1 MRPTSKLP
9 PFPPFLQDLRVRY
22 YNLLVT
28 LHQARHDPLA
38 LFKDFTAVLATRGL
52 ADDAAQLSS
61 VLSSVVLYL
70 CLSPWDNEVSDAM
83 HRLVGDKRLDPLPS
97 HRALLKLFTTQE
109 LVPWPLPP
117 ALEVAVRAH
126 PAFLLHPATGASA
139 SSPEEVDAVSDSVV
153 SGVHGATASA
163 TRAAVRSTVVRL
175 DDETRVGWWA
185 ILRKRVMQHNLRVVA
200 TWYDRVGVDALAALL
215 GTEPATVEMVLAE
228 LVSSKSLWGRIDRPA
243 GVVNFVPPITPAQV
257 LAGWGGD
264 VDTVLSL
271 AERALHLIGKERVVA
286 ATAAAVRS

>member
-1 MRPTSKLP
+1 MRPTSKSP
-9 PFPPFLQDLRVRY
+9 PFPLFLQDLRVRY

-139 SSPEEVDAVSDSVV
+139 SSPEEVDAVSDIVV

-163 TRAAVRSTVVRL
+163 T
-175 DDETRVGWWA
+175 
-185 ILRKRVMQHNLRVVA
+185 
-200 TWYDRVGVDALAALL
+200 
-215 GTEPATVEMVLAE
+215 
-228 LVSSKSLWGRIDRPA
+228 
-243 GVVNFVPPITPAQV
+243 
-257 LAGWGGD
+257 
-264 VDTVLSL
+264 
-271 AERALHLIGKERVVA
+271 
-286 ATAAAVRS
+286 TAAWPSPTNCACTATGTLKSSSMTSADCSAIISDSLTSAACTAACCLVPNSTAISPNCSMKASAASAAWA